1 MHVGIPMRV
10 CMGILYGNACTR
22 GCIPTHLK
30 YLFVV
35 VVIVVAVVV
44 VVCRRAAA
52 LQSSSPSSSSS
63 KSSSSYSHVGAAA
76 LQSGAMAVFV
86 WGVWSPHTHDA
97 STHNHGPSGAIR
109 NQINVQ
115 SFRQV

>member
-1 MHVGIPMRV
+1 MHVGIPIRV
-10 CMGILYGNACTR
+10 CMGILYVNAFTS
-22 GCIPTHLK
+22 GCLLTHLK

-44 VVCRRAAA
+44 VVCRGAAA
-52 LQSSSPSSSSS
+52 LQSSSPSSSS

-76 LQSGAMAVFV
+76 LQAGAMAVFV
-86 WGVWSPHTHDA
+86 WGVWSPHMHDA

-109 NQINVQ
+109 NQI
-115 SFRQV
+115 

>member
-44 VVCRRAAA
+44 VVFRRAAA
-52 LQSSSPSSSSS
+52 LQSSWP
-63 KSSSSYSHVGAAA
+63 
-76 LQSGAMAVFV
+76 
-86 WGVWSPHTHDA
+86 
-97 STHNHGPSGAIR
+97 
-109 NQINVQ
+109 
-115 SFRQV
+115 